1 MRICPGFS
9 LLCGPVFVLNIVWSI
24 VRVVRSF
31 SFGTIVSL
39 LVAIALFV
47 LAFTARIFALT
58 VQDRVIRL
66 EMRLRMQQTLPPDL
80 TPRIPEF
87 TVEPALSLR
96 FASDAELPDLA
107 RKVLEENL
115 TERKAIKA
123 LVRNWQP
130 DHLRASGDLK
140 AAGDAGWVG
149 LADQRAGVREV
160 AVVAVRAVW
169 RERDALRPSQGIGFP
184 RSEDPEC
191 RPFARRLQVPTCLSL
206 ARTPPT

>member
-1 MRICPGFS
+1 MSEVQNFKNHAKFVPAFHFFVA
-9 LLCGPVFVLNIVWSI
+9 PVFLLNIVWSI
-24 VRVVRSF
+24 VRVVRGF

-47 LAFTARIFALT
+47 LALTARIFSLT

-87 TVEPALSLR
+87 TVSQLVALR

-107 RKVLEENL
+107 RRVLQENL

-123 LVRNWQP
+123 MVRDWQP
-130 DHLRASGDLK
+130 DNLRA
-140 AAGDAGWVG
+140 
-149 LADQRAGVREV
+149 
-160 AVVAVRAVW
+160 
-169 RERDALRPSQGIGFP
+169 
-184 RSEDPEC
+184 
-191 RPFARRLQVPTCLSL
+191 
-206 ARTPPT
+206 